1 MGDEQRV
8 YRPTKYKFSDD
19 EMRQLGEELAREA
32 QTVFDLRE
40 QRKNVTAQ
48 LAAAIQAAN
57 KRVADL
63 TVKVNQ
69 RYEFR
74 DVECVV
80 HFDKPRPGLK
90 TFALMEKQDEEICVE
105 PMTMEE
111 MQSSFGFPE
120 PDKPE

>member
-1 MGDEQRV
+1 MSEERC
-8 YRPTKYKFSDD
+8 YRPIKYKYNDS
-19 EMRQLGEELAREA
+19 EMRELGESLAREA

-69 RYEFR
+69 KYEFR
-74 DVECVV
+74 DAECVV
-80 HFDKPRPGLK
+80 QMDKPRPGLK
-90 TFALMEKQDEEICVE
+90 RFVLIDNQEEEITVE

-111 MQSSFGFPE
+111 MQQSFGFPDPE
-120 PDKPE
+120 KPE